1 MALSFDNTFN
11 RVQDR
16 LKISELETRFATLWD
31 AAGGPELQR
40 EYRFAPPR
48 RWRADFAWPQARL
61 TINYLIAISL
71 EQMFWAYSDF
81 FCHSMTVFLYSKQ
94 SSFLLK
100 S

>member
-1 MALSFDNTFN
+1 MPQVGLNCNGNTAL
-11 RVQDR
+11 RPR
-16 LKISELETRFATLWD
+16 
-31 AAGGPELQR
+31 AAGGRILLGR
-40 EYRFAPPR
+40 I
-48 RWRADFAWPQARL
+48 ARL